1 MSLFRNWLIKNYLW
15 AAGQLYHRF
24 AWAYDFV
31 AWLVSFGNWSK
42 WRGDVLDYLK
52 QGSVLEIG
60 FGTGALLVTMKRA
73 GFDVYGLEPSSQM
86 LRVTERRMKR
96 EAISLR
102 ILQGRTQAIPISD
115 QSIDNIISTFPSNYI
130 FEEVSLK
137 EIKRVLAV
145 GGRVVITGFGVR
157 FNSRLKNGLT
167 GWFLNDGSD
176 IFIMRFCQTA
186 QDLGF
191 NPTLIQH
198 QDDSYILPVIIMEK
212 EHGK

>member
-1 MSLFRNWLIKNYLW
+1 MSLFRNWLFKSYLW

-42 WRGDVLDYLK
+42 WRRDVLDYLK

-115 QSIDNIISTFPSNYI
+115 QNIDNIISTFPSNYI
-130 FEEVSLK
+130 FEEDSLK